1 MFGFE
6 YGGLFGLI
14 VLILDVWAIVSI
26 VQGRGSTGQKVIWI
40 VIILL
45 LPILG
50 FLIWFLFGRK

>member
-14 VLILDVWAIVSI
+14 VLILDVWAIVTI
-26 VQGRGSTGQKVIWI
+26 VQGRGSTAQKVIWI